1 MNDYARF
8 QRLKSLLKQQEVS
21 QKPQPVY
28 KINPKTGEIQREWH
42 IGERGVKLC
51 NKVTLPYFPFK
62 QYLYGMYGITNYKTI
77 NTKVRERYWL
87 EYRAWSASLGLYAE
101 ASERFNYKREKW

>member
-8 QRLKSLLKQQEVS
+8 QRLKSLLKQQEQS
-21 QKPQPVY
+21 PTPQPVY
-28 KINPKTGEIQREWH
+28 KINPKTGEVQREWH
-42 IGERGVKLC
+42 IGERSVKLC
-51 NKVTLPYFPFK
+51 PKVSLPYYPFK
-62 QYLYGMYGITNYKTI
+62 QYLYGVYGITNYKAV

-87 EYRAWSASLGLYAE
+87 EYRAWSAGLGLQAE